1 MESNAYTIITQNL
14 QEILGE
20 ETLKEKLTSDKP
32 LKLYWGTAP
41 TGPPHIAYFIPICKI
56 ADFLRVGCQV
66 TILFADLHAFLD
78 LKTVPMEEVA
88 LRAKYYQGVITA
100 MLKAIGVPIEN
111 LKFVKGTEYQL
122 SKSYSLDSYRLAS
135 LMSVRDA
142 NKAGSE
148 VVKQSKN
155 PKLSGLIYPGL
166 QALDE
171 EYLDVDAQFGGVDQ
185 RKIFVLAETYLPKL
199 NYKKRIHLMNPMLPG
214 LTGDKMSASDP
225 NSKIDVLDSA
235 KQVKKKINKVFCQEG
250 NVDTPLLLFAKMVIF
265 PILEMRG
272 QPFNINRPNEY
283 GGKLTIET
291 YQELESQFQSKELF
305 PGDFK
310 LGVID
315 FMNQLLEPIR
325 SNSELLELRQ
335 KAYPT
340 KNQKKI

>member
-1 MESNAYTIITQNL
+1 MDNYQIITQNL

-20 ETLKEKLTSDKP
+20 KALKEKLETNTPFKI
-32 LKLYWGTAP
+32 YWGTAP

-56 ADFLRVGCQV
+56 ADFLRANCQV

-78 LKTVPMEEVA
+78 LKTVPMEKVA
-88 LRAKYYQGVITA
+88 LRAEYYQGVITA
-100 MLKAIGVPIEN
+100 MLETIGVPIDN
-111 LKFVKGTEYQL
+111 LKFVKGTDYQL
-122 SKSYSLDSYRLAS
+122 SKSFSLDSYRLAS
-135 LMSVRDA
+135 ILSVRDA

-171 EYLDVDAQFGGVDQ
+171 EYLDVDAQFGGIDQ

-199 NYKKRIHLMNPMLPG
+199 SYKKRIHLMNPMLPG

-225 NSKIDVLDSA
+225 NSKIDILDSA

-250 NVDTPLLLFAKMVIF
+250 NLDTPLLLFAKMVIF
-265 PILEMRG
+265 PILQMRNS
-272 QPFNINRPNEY
+272 PFVINRPEKY
-283 GGKLTIET
+283 GGKITFANYNQLET
-291 YQELESQFQSKELF
+291 NFGKKELF

-310 LGVID
+310 LGVVD

-325 SNSELLELRQ
+325 SDKKLIELKEL
-335 KAYPT
+335 AYC
-340 KNQKKI
+340 KKSIEKLK